1 MFGGERVKIRSV
13 WMILLVAMLVVA
25 CGPAASPESAG
36 DPAGTLGNSSANDS
50 TVTTG
55 NESATTILRFAVS
68 MMDQNR
74 YDSLIDA
81 FEAEHPDVHIMTV
94 SIEET
99 LGTGPGGFN
108 WPDDAY
114 LLLAAAADVIGA
126 SATRQAVQQG
136 ALLDLTDFFESD
148 PNLKAG
154 AFYPGVLE
162 SVQWQGGTWSLPVEV
177 TYPLIYFDKSLFDAA
192 GVAYPEPG
200 WTWDDFLATAQAL
213 TIGSDA
219 ASGGVS
225 QWGFVEPSFDPVTF
239 VQAKAG
245 LLFNADAYPP
255 TARLDDAAVVEAVR
269 WYTDLFLTYEVSP
282 YYSTSGEGGPGGMFR
297 NEGMRL
303 LESSQAAMW
312 FTGGGMFQVMRRG
325 GPDQQQTTTGA
336 VPFPVS
342 KSDDHTTP
350 AVVEGLSISAGTNKA
365 NLAWEWISFL
375 AQQPAGQR
383 GPFNALSTGT
393 VPALPSV
400 AVAAG
405 YWDSLD
411 EDFAAA
417 LQYATEH
424 ATIDTYDGT
433 GYDTFRAAVADVM
446 DNGTAIET
454 ALADA
459 QSEVEAAIEA
469 EVAAAPTPVANLT
482 VAEEEQQAVN
492 AGAVIIDFGLNEGR
506 GRFGQQSLTTL
517 VDQFQAA
524 HPDIVVEVDTPQ
536 GFRGQLGLADMAAE
550 YDCFQASPSFDDE
563 SLAAIVNLEPF
574 LTTDSATSKDDFF
587 LSVLEQFTYQGQLW
601 GLPGSVTVSLMNY
614 NKDLFDAAG
623 LAYPSVDWKT
633 SDFLEMA
640 VALTQGEDE
649 NKQYGYVPSSFG
661 ANDLVSFMD
670 RLGADMLDESVD
682 PPRLVF
688 NAPSVVEAFRWYT
701 SLATQYGVQPMPS
714 EDTGDFEGGRG
725 QQALISEGLAAM
737 WMDSSGGFG
746 GSGGFVVFGGPGRP
760 GGTSNLNIGVVPL
773 PAGPNSAQGSGFQ
786 SVDGYFISAQSNAR
800 QACWSWITFLTEQ
813 PNATGGLPARR
824 SVAESAA
831 YRQQAGAE
839 QADAALASVSS
850 GSRASFYQR
859 VSDEGNWLGFASFWL
874 SDAYDRVVNGEMT
887 VEESLDAAQE
897 SVDAYRNCIIAQDA
911 FQDPEAIMG
920 CLSEAGANMRGG
932 FSISVP

>member
-1 MFGGERVKIRSV
+1 VKTKPI
-13 WMILLVAMLVVA
+13 WTMLLIAVLLAA
-25 CGPAASPESAG
+25 CGPFDLQAPPT
-36 DPAGTLGNSSANDS
+36 DPADSA
-50 TVTTG
+50 TVAPEQ
-55 NESATTILRFAVS
+55 ESATTILRFAVS

-81 FEAEHPDVHIMTV
+81 FEAEHPDVHISTV

-99 LGTGPGGFN
+99 LGTGRGGFN

-114 LLLAAAADVIGA
+114 LRLAAAADVIAA

-136 ALLDLTDFFESD
+136 ALLDLTNFFESD
-148 PNLKAG
+148 PNLKAE

-162 SVQWQGGTWSLPVEV
+162 SVQWEGGTWSLPVEV

-192 GVAYPEPG
+192 GVAYPQPG

-213 TIGSDA
+213 TVGSGDA

-255 TARLDDAAVVEAVR
+255 TARLDDAAVVAAVR
-269 WYTDLFLTYEVSP
+269 WYTDLFLTHEVSP
-282 YYSTSGEGGPGGMFR
+282 YYSTSGEGGPGGMFN

-303 LESSQAAMW
+303 IESGQVAMW
-312 FTGGGMFQVMRRG
+312 FTPDVMFFGMRRG
-325 GPDQQQTTTGA
+325 RPDQQQTTNGA
-336 VPFPVS
+336 VPFPVA
-342 KSDDHTTP
+342 KPDDHTTP
-350 AVVEGLSISAGTNKA
+350 GVVDGLSISAGTKKA

-375 AQQPAGQR
+375 AQQSAGQR

-405 YWDSLD
+405 YWDNLD

-417 LQYATEH
+417 LQYATDH

-433 GYDTFRAAVADVM
+433 GYDTFRAAVVDVM

-469 EVAAAPTPVANLT
+469 EVAAAPTPVTNLV

-492 AGAVIIDFGLNEGR
+492 AGAVIIDFGLSEGR
-506 GRFGQQSLTTL
+506 GRFGQQSLSTL
-517 VDQFQAA
+517 VDQFQEA
-524 HPDIVVEVDTPQ
+524 HPDIIVEVDTPQ
-536 GFRGQLGLADMAAE
+536 GFRGQLSLADMAAE
-550 YDCFQASPSFDDE
+550 YDCFQASPAFDDE
-563 SLAAIVNLEPF
+563 SLAAIVNMEPF
-574 LTTDSATSKDDFF
+574 LTTDSTISKDDFF
-587 LSVLEQFTYQGQLW
+587 PSVLVQFTYQGQLW
-601 GLPGSVTVSLMNY
+601 GLPGSVTVNLMNY

-623 LAYPSVDWKT
+623 LPYPSVDWTT

-661 ANDLVSFMD
+661 ANDLVSLMD

-688 NAPSVVEAFRWYT
+688 NSPSVVEAFRWYT
-701 SLATQYGVQPMPS
+701 SLATQYGVQPAVS
-714 EDTGDFEGGRG
+714 EDSGDFEGGRG
-725 QQALISEGLAAM
+725 RQALISEGRAAM
-737 WMDSSGGFG
+737 WMESGGGGFG
-746 GSGGFVVFGGPGRP
+746 GPGGFAVFGGQA
-760 GGTSNLNIGVVPL
+760 GTSSLNVGVVPL
-773 PAGPNSAQGSGFQ
+773 PAGPNSAEGSGFQ
-786 SVDGYFISAQSNAR
+786 SVDGYFISAQSDAR
-800 QACWSWITFLTEQ
+800 QACWTWISFLTEQ
-813 PNATGGLPARR
+813 PNAASGLPARQ

-831 YRQQAGAE
+831 YRQEVGTE
-839 QADAALASVSS
+839 QADATLASVSS
-850 GSRASFYQR
+850 GSRASFFQR

-874 SDAYDRVVNGEMT
+874 TDAYDRVVNGEMT
-887 VEESLDAAQE
+887 VEESLAAAQE
-897 SVDAYRNCIIAQDA
+897 SVDAYRDCVIAKDA
-911 FQDPEAIMG
+911 FQDPQAMRE
-920 CLSEAGANMRGG
+920 CLSEAGANIGGG
-932 FSISVP
+932 FAISVP

>member
-1 MFGGERVKIRSV
+1 MLLIAT
-13 WMILLVAMLVVA
+13 ILVA
-25 CGPAASPESAG
+25 CQPAASPESAG
-36 DPAGTLGNSSANDS
+36 DPAEPSGNSSANNS

-55 NESATTILRFAVS
+55 NDVATTILRFAVS

-81 FEAEHPDVHIMTV
+81 FEAEHPDVHISTV

-114 LLLAAAADVIGA
+114 QLLAANADVIGA
-126 SATRQAVQQG
+126 SATREAVQQG

-148 PNLKAG
+148 PNLKAD
-154 AFYPGVLE
+154 AFYPGLLE
-162 SVQWQGGTWSLPVEV
+162 SVQWEGGTWSLPVEV

-192 GVAYPEPG
+192 GMAYPQPG

-213 TIGSDA
+213 TVGNGDA
-219 ASGGVS
+219 VT

-245 LLFNADAYPP
+245 LLFNADTYPP
-255 TARLDDAAVVEAVR
+255 TARLDDAAVAAAVR

-312 FTGGGMFQVMRRG
+312 FSGGGGMFVGMRRG
-325 GPDQQQTTTGA
+325 GPDQQQQTTGA

-342 KSDDHTTP
+342 NADDHTTP
-350 AVVEGLSISAGTNKA
+350 AVVDGLSISAGTKKA
-365 NLAWEWISFL
+365 DLAWEWISFL

-405 YWDSLD
+405 YWDNLD
-411 EDFAAA
+411 DDFAAA

-424 ATIDTYDGT
+424 ATIDTYNGT
-433 GYDTFRAAVADVM
+433 GYDTFRAAVVDVM
-446 DNGTAIET
+446 DNGTSIET

-469 EVAAAPTPVANLT
+469 EVAAAPTPVTDLV
-482 VAEEEQQAVN
+482 VAEEEQQAID
-492 AGAVIIDFGLNEGR
+492 AGGLIINFGLNEGQ
-506 GRFGQQSLTTL
+506 GRFGQQSMTSL
-517 VDQFQAA
+517 VEQFQAA
-524 HPDIVVEVDTPQ
+524 HPDIIVEVDTPQ
-536 GFRGQLGLADMAAE
+536 GFRGQLGLVDMATQ

-563 SLAAIVNLEPF
+563 SLAAIVNMEPF
-574 LTTDSATSKDDFF
+574 LATDSAISKDDFF
-587 LSVLEQFTYQGQLW
+587 PSVLEQFTYQGQLW
-601 GLPGSVTVSLMNY
+601 GLPGSVTINLMNY

-623 LAYPSVDWKT
+623 LPYPSVDWTT

-640 VALTQGEDE
+640 VALTQGEDKDNE
-649 NKQYGYVPSSFG
+649 QYGYVPSSFA
-661 ANDLVSFMD
+661 ANDLVSIMD

-688 NAPSVVEAFRWYT
+688 NSPSIVEAFRWYT
-701 SLATQYGVQPMPS
+701 SLATQYGVQPVVS
-714 EDTGDFEGGRG
+714 ETTGDFEGGRG
-725 QQALISEGLAAM
+725 SQALISEGRAGM
-737 WMDSSGGFG
+737 WMDSGGGFLGGPGRGARFG
-746 GSGGFVVFGGPGRP
+746 GSGGTADLDV
-760 GGTSNLNIGVVPL
+760 GVVPL
-773 PAGPNSAQGSGFQ
+773 PAGPNSAEGSGFQ
-786 SVDGYFISAQSNAR
+786 SVDGYFISAASDAR

-813 PNATGGLPARR
+813 STAVTGLPARQ

-831 YRQQAGAE
+831 YRQQVGAE
-839 QADAALASVSS
+839 QADAYLASVSG

-859 VSDEGNWLGFASFWL
+859 VSDEGNWLGVASFWL
-874 SDAYDRVVNGEMT
+874 SDAYNRVVNDEMT
-887 VEESLDAAQE
+887 VEESLTTAQE
-897 SVDAYRNCIIAQDA
+897 SVDAYRDCIITNDA
-911 FQDPEAIMG
+911 YQDPEAMMQ
-920 CLSEAGANMRGG
+920 CLSESGANAPRM
-932 FSISVP
+932 P

>member
-1 MFGGERVKIRSV
+1 MKMKSIWTVLSIV
-13 WMILLVAMLVVA
+13 MLLTA
-25 CGPAASPESAG
+25 CGSATSPEPVT
-36 DPAGTLGNSSANDS
+36 DPANSPGDSSDVTAGND
-50 TVTTG
+50 
-55 NESATTILRFAVS
+55 SATTILTFAVS

-81 FEAEHPDVHIMTV
+81 FEAEHPDVHVSTV
-94 SIEET
+94 SIEEM

-114 LLLAAAADVIGA
+114 LRLAAAADVIGA

-148 PNLKAG
+148 PNLKAD

-162 SVQWQGGTWSLPVEV
+162 SVQWEGGTWSLPVEV
-177 TYPLIYFDKSLFDAA
+177 TYPLITFDKSLFDAA

-213 TIGSDA
+213 TVGSGDA
-219 ASGGVS
+219 VS

-255 TARLDDAAVVEAVR
+255 TARLDDAAVVSAVR
-269 WYTDLFLTYEVSP
+269 WYTDLFLTHNVSP
-282 YYSTSGEGGPGGMFR
+282 YYSTSGEGGPGRMFS

-303 LESSQAAMW
+303 IADNQAAMW
-312 FTGGGMFQVMRRG
+312 FMASGGGFQVRFEGRPG
-325 GPDQQQTTTGA
+325 QQQQTTTGV
-336 VPFPVS
+336 VPFPVGRA
-342 KSDDHTTP
+342 DDDTTP
-350 AVVEGLSISAGTNKA
+350 AVVDGLSISAGTQKA

-405 YWDSLD
+405 YWDNLD

-433 GYDTFRAAVADVM
+433 GYDTFRAAVVSVM
-446 DNGTAIET
+446 DDGVAIET

-459 QSEVEAAIEA
+459 QSEVEAAIES
-469 EVAAAPTPVANLT
+469 EVAAAPTPVTDLI
-482 VAEEEQQAVN
+482 VAEEEQQALN
-492 AGAVIIDFGLNEGR
+492 AGAVIISFGLSEGR
-506 GRFGQQSLTTL
+506 GRFGEQSLSTL
-517 VDQFQAA
+517 IDQFQAA
-524 HPDIVVEVDTPQ
+524 HPNIIVEVDTPE

-563 SLAAIVNLEPF
+563 SLAAIVNMEPF
-574 LTTDSATSKDDFF
+574 LATDSAISKDDFF
-587 LSVLEQFTYQGQLW
+587 SSVLEQFTYQGQLW
-601 GLPGSVTVSLMNY
+601 GLPGSVTVNLMNY

-623 LAYPSVDWKT
+623 LAYPSAGWTT
-633 SDFLEMA
+633 SDFLELA
-640 VALTQGEDE
+640 VALTQGEEAED
-649 NKQYGYVPSSFG
+649 KQYGYVPSSFG
-661 ANDLVSFMD
+661 VNDLVSIMD

-688 NAPSVVEAFRWYT
+688 NSPSVVEAFRWYT
-701 SLATQYGVQPMPS
+701 TLATQYGVQPLVS
-714 EDTGDFEGGRG
+714 EDTGGFEGGRG
-725 QQALISEGLAAM
+725 SQALINEGRAAM
-737 WMDSSGGFG
+737 WMDSGGGFG
-746 GSGGFVVFGGPGRP
+746 GPGGFVGRGGPGGP
-760 GGTSNLNIGVVPL
+760 GGTSSLNVGVAPL
-773 PAGPNSAQGSGFQ
+773 PAGPNSAEGSGFQ
-786 SVDGYFISAQSNAR
+786 TADGYFISAQSEAR
-800 QACWSWITFLTEQ
+800 QACWSWITFLSEQ
-813 PNATGGLPARR
+813 PNATSGLPARQ

-831 YRQQAGAE
+831 YRQLVGAE
-839 QADAALASVSS
+839 QADAYLASVSS
-850 GSRASFYQR
+850 GSRASFFQR

-874 SDAYDRVVNGEMT
+874 SDAYNRVVNGEMT
-887 VEESLDAAQE
+887 VEESLAAAQE
-897 SVDAYRNCIIAQDA
+897 SVDAFRDCVIATDA
-911 FQDPEAIMG
+911 YQDPEAMRQ
-920 CLSEAGANMRGG
+920 CLSESGANAPGM
-932 FSISVP
+932 P

>member
-1 MFGGERVKIRSV
+1 M
-13 WMILLVAMLVVA
+13 WTILLIAVLLTA
-25 CGPAASPESAG
+25 CGPAASPNPVT
-36 DPAGTLGNSSANDS
+36 DPVDNPDDSSVAAAEND
-50 TVTTG
+50 
-55 NESATTILRFAVS
+55 SATTILRFAVS

-81 FEAEHPDVHIMTV
+81 FEAEHPDVHISTV

-99 LGTGPGGFN
+99 LGAGPGGFN

-114 LLLAAAADVIGA
+114 LRLAAAADVIAA

-136 ALLDLTDFFESD
+136 ALLDLTNFYESD
-148 PNLKAG
+148 PNLKAE

-162 SVQWQGGTWSLPVEV
+162 SVQWEGGTWSLPVEV

-192 GVAYPEPG
+192 GVAYPQLG

-213 TIGSDA
+213 TVGS
-219 ASGGVS
+219 GETVS

-239 VQAKAG
+239 VQARAG
-245 LLFNADAYPP
+245 LLFNVDTYPP

-269 WYTDLFLTYEVSP
+269 WYTALFLTHRVSP

-303 LESSQAAMW
+303 LESSQAPMW
-312 FTGGGMFQVMRRG
+312 FMGGGGTFQVMRRG

-336 VPFPVS
+336 VAFPVS
-342 KSDDHTTP
+342 EADDHSTP
-350 AVVEGLSISAGTNKA
+350 AVVDGLSISAGTKKA
-365 NLAWEWISFL
+365 DLAWEWISFL

-424 ATIDTYDGT
+424 AIIDTYDGT
-433 GYDTFRAAVADVM
+433 GHDTFREAVVDVM

-459 QSEVEAAIEA
+459 QAEVETAIEA
-469 EVAAAPTPVANLT
+469 EVAAAPTPVANLV

-492 AGAVIIDFGLNEGR
+492 AGAVIIDFGLSEGG
-506 GRFGQQSLTTL
+506 GRFGQQSLATL
-517 VDQFQAA
+517 VDQFQTA
-524 HPDIVVEVDTPQ
+524 HPDIIVEVDTPQ

-550 YDCFQASPSFDDE
+550 YDCFQASPMFDDE
-563 SLAAIVNLEPF
+563 ALAAIVNMEPF
-574 LTTDSATSKDDFF
+574 LTTDSATSKEDFYP
-587 LSVLEQFTYQGQLW
+587 SVLEQFTYQGQLW
-601 GLPGSVTVSLMNY
+601 GLPGGVTVNLMNY
-614 NKDLFDAAG
+614 NKDLFDAANI
-623 LAYPSVDWKT
+623 AYPSVNWTT

-661 ANDLVSFMD
+661 ANDLVSILD
-670 RLGADMLDESVD
+670 RLGAEMLDESVD

-688 NAPSVVEAFRWYT
+688 NSPSVVEAFRWYT
-701 SLATQYGVQPMPS
+701 SLATQYGVQPEVS
-714 EDTGDFEGGRG
+714 EATGDFEGGRG
-725 QQALISEGLAAM
+725 RQALINEGRAAM

-746 GSGGFVVFGGPGRP
+746 GPGGFVVFGGPG
-760 GGTSNLNIGVVPL
+760 GASDLNVGVVPL
-773 PAGPNSAQGSGFQ
+773 PAGANSAQGSGFQ
-786 SVDGYFISAQSNAR
+786 SADGYFISAQSDAR
-800 QACWSWITFLTEQ
+800 QACWTWITFLTEQ
-813 PNATGGLPARR
+813 PNAASGLPARR

-831 YRQQAGAE
+831 YRQQVGAE
-839 QADAALASVSS
+839 RADAYLASISS
-850 GSRASFYQR
+850 GSRASFFQR

-874 SDAYDRVVNGEMT
+874 SDAYDRVVSGEMT
-887 VEESLDAAQE
+887 VEESLAAAQE
-897 SVDAYRNCIIAQDA
+897 SVDAFRNCVVANEA
-911 FQDPEAIMG
+911 YTDPQALMA
-920 CLSEAGANMRGG
+920 CASEAG
-932 FSISVP
+932 ISMMGPR

>member
-1 MFGGERVKIRSV
+1 MMLLVA
-13 WMILLVAMLVVA
+13 ILLVA
-25 CGPAASPESAG
+25 CGSSASPESAG
-36 DPAGTLGNSSANDS
+36 EAVATAANNPAVAA
-50 TVTTG
+50 
-55 NESATTILRFAVS
+55 ESDAATTILRFAVS
-68 MMDQNR
+68 MTDQNR

-81 FEAEHPDVHIMTV
+81 FEAEHPDVHISTV

-114 LLLAAAADVIGA
+114 LRLAAAADVIGTV
-126 SATRQAVQQG
+126 ATRQAVQQG
-136 ALLDLTDFFESD
+136 ALLDLSDFLESD
-148 PNLKAG
+148 SNLKSD

-162 SVQWQGGTWSLPVEV
+162 SVQWEGGTWSLPVEV

-192 GVAYPEPG
+192 GIAYPEPG

-213 TIGSDA
+213 TIGSGDA
-219 ASGGVS
+219 TDGGVS

-245 LLFNADAYPP
+245 LLFNPDTNPP
-255 TARLDDAAVVEAVR
+255 TARLDDAVVVEAVR
-269 WYTDLFLTYEVSP
+269 WYIDLFLTDKVSP

-350 AVVEGLSISAGTNKA
+350 AVVNGLSISAGTKKA

-417 LQYATEH
+417 LNYAIEH
-424 ATIDTYDGT
+424 AYIDTYEGS
-433 GYDTFRAAVADVM
+433 GYDTFRAAVVDVM
-446 DNGTAIET
+446 DNATPIET

-459 QSEVEAAIEA
+459 QTEVEAAIEE
-469 EVAAAPTPVANLT
+469 EVAAAPTPVADLV
-482 VAEEEQQAVN
+482 VAEEEQQAVD
-492 AGAVIIDFGLNEGR
+492 AGAVIIDFGLGEGR
-506 GRFGQQSLTTL
+506 GRFGEQSLGTL

-563 SLAAIVNLEPF
+563 SLVTIVNMEPF
-574 LTTDSATSKDDFF
+574 LTTDSTISKDDFF
-587 LSVLEQFTYQGQLW
+587 PSVLEQFTYQGQLW
-601 GLPGSVTVSLMNY
+601 GLPGSATVPVMYY

-623 LAYPSVDWKT
+623 LPYPSVDWTT
-633 SDFLEMA
+633 SDFLELA

-649 NKQYGYVPSSFG
+649 NKQYGYVPTSFG

-688 NAPSVVEAFRWYT
+688 NSPSVVDAFRWYT
-701 SLATQYGVQPMPS
+701 SLATQYGVQPEMS
-714 EDTGDFEGGRG
+714 EESGNFEGGRG
-725 QQALISEGLAAM
+725 QQALIREGLAAM
-737 WMDSSGGFG
+737 WMESGGGGFG
-746 GSGGFVVFGGPGRP
+746 GPGGFTGFQGL
-760 GGTSNLNIGVVPL
+760 GGTSNLNVGVVPL
-773 PAGPNSAQGSGFQ
+773 PAGTNSAQGSGFQ
-786 SVDGYFISAQSNAR
+786 STDGYFISAQSEAR

-813 PNATGGLPARR
+813 PNAATGLPARK
-824 SVAESAA
+824 SVAESEA
-831 YRQQAGAE
+831 YRQQVGAE
-839 QADAALASVSS
+839 QADAYLVSVSS
-850 GSRASFYQR
+850 GSRASFFQR

-874 SDAYDRVVNGEMT
+874 SDAYNRVVNGEMT
-887 VEESLDAAQE
+887 VEEALAAAQE
-897 SVDAYRNCIIAQDA
+897 SVDAYRNCVIANDA
-911 FQDPEAIMG
+911 LQDPQAMMS

>member
-1 MFGGERVKIRSV
+1 VKIRS
-13 WMILLVAMLVVA
+13 MCMMLLVATLVVA
-25 CGPAASPESAG
+25 CGPSASPESAS
-36 DPAGTLGNSSANDS
+36 DPADSPANNPAGT
-50 TVTTG
+50 TG
-55 NESATTILRFAVS
+55 NDSATTILHFAVS

-74 YDSLIDA
+74 YDSLIEA
-81 FEAEHPDVHIMTV
+81 FEAEHPDVHISTV

-114 LLLAAAADVIGA
+114 LRLAAAADVISA
-126 SATRQAVQQG
+126 PATRQAVQQG

-148 PNLKAG
+148 PNLTAG

-162 SVQWQGGTWSLPVEV
+162 SVQWEGGTWSLPVEV
-177 TYPLIYFDKSLFDAA
+177 TYPLITFGKSLFDAA
-192 GVAYPEPG
+192 GLAYPEPG

-213 TIGSDA
+213 TVGSGDT
-219 ASGGVS
+219 VS

-255 TARLDDAAVVEAVR
+255 TARLDDTAVVEAVR
-269 WYTDLFLTYEVSP
+269 WYTDLFLTHEVSP

-312 FTGGGMFQVMRRG
+312 FMAGGGFQVRFQGGRG
-325 GPDQQQTTTGA
+325 QQQQTTTGA

-342 KSDDHTTP
+342 KADDHTTP
-350 AVVEGLSISAGTNKA
+350 AVVDGLSISAGTKKA

-405 YWDSLD
+405 YWDNLD

-417 LQYATEH
+417 LEYAIEH
-424 ATIDTYDGT
+424 AYIDTYDGT
-433 GYDTFRAAVADVM
+433 GYDTFRAAVVDVM

-482 VAEEEQQAVN
+482 VTEEEQQAMD
-492 AGAVIIDFGLNEGR
+492 AGAVIIDFGVSEGG

-524 HPDIVVEVDTPQ
+524 HPDIIVEVDTPQ

-550 YDCFQASPSFDDE
+550 YDCFQASPSLDDE
-563 SLAAIVNLEPF
+563 SLAAIVNMEPL
-574 LTTDSATSKDDFF
+574 LTTDSAIGKDDFF
-587 LSVLEQFTYQGQLW
+587 PSVLEQFTYQGQLW

-623 LAYPSVDWKT
+623 LAYPSVDWTT

-640 VALTQGEDE
+640 VALTKGDASREDM
-649 NKQYGYVPSSFG
+649 QYGYVPSMSA
-661 ANDLVSFMD
+661 ANDLVSFLD

-688 NAPSVVEAFRWYT
+688 DAPSVVEAFRWYT
-701 SLATQYGVQPMPS
+701 SLTTQYGVQPAVS

-725 QQALISEGLAAM
+725 RQALISEGRAAM
-737 WMDSSGGFG
+737 WIDITSGFG
-746 GSGGFVVFGGPGRP
+746 GMGRAFIVGGPGGRSSFGGPG
-760 GGTSNLNIGVVPL
+760 GTGDLNIGVVPL
-773 PAGPNSAQGSGFQ
+773 PAGPNSDKGSGFQ
-786 SVDGYFISAQSNAR
+786 SVDGYFISAQSDAR
-800 QACWSWITFLTEQ
+800 QACWSWIAFLTEQ
-813 PNATGGLPARR
+813 PNAATGLPARQ
-824 SVAESAA
+824 SVAESAT
-831 YRQQAGAE
+831 YRQQVGAE
-839 QADAALASVSS
+839 EADAYLASVSS

-859 VSDEGNWLGFASFWL
+859 ISDEGDWLGVASFWL
-874 SDAYDRVVNGEMT
+874 SDAYNRVVNGEMT
-887 VEESLDAAQE
+887 VEESLAAAQE
-897 SVDAYRNCIIAQDA
+897 SVDAYRDCVVAKDA
-911 FQDPEAIMG
+911 FQDPQAMME
-920 CLSEAGANMRGG
+920 CLSEAGANVRGG
-932 FSISVP
+932 FSFSVP

>member
-1 MFGGERVKIRSV
+1 MKTKSM
-13 WMILLVAMLVVA
+13 WMMLLIAVLLVA
-25 CGPAASPESAG
+25 CGPAATPESTSN
-36 DPAGTLGNSSANDS
+36 PAEAAGNSLANDS
-50 TVTTG
+50 TGTTG
-55 NESATTILRFAVS
+55 DDAATTILYFAVS

-81 FEAEHPDVHIMTV
+81 FEAEHPDVHISTV

-99 LGTGPGGFN
+99 LGTGPGGFD

-114 LLLAAAADVIGA
+114 LRLAAAADVIGVG
-126 SATRQAVQQG
+126 ATREAVQQG

-162 SVQWQGGTWSLPVEV
+162 SVQWEGGTWSLPVEV

-192 GVAYPEPG
+192 GFAYPEPG
-200 WTWDDFLATAQAL
+200 WTWDEFLATAQAL
-213 TIGSDA
+213 TVGSGDTA
-219 ASGGVS
+219 S

-269 WYTDLFLTYEVSP
+269 WYTDLFLTHKVSP
-282 YYSTSGEGGPGGMFR
+282 YYSTSAEGGPGGMFR

-303 LESSQAAMW
+303 LESGQAAMW
-312 FTGGGMFQVMRRG
+312 FSGGGDMFVGMRRG
-325 GPDQQQTTTGA
+325 GPDQQQQTTGA

-342 KSDDHTTP
+342 KADDHTTP
-350 AVVEGLSISAGTNKA
+350 AVVDGLSISAGTKKA
-365 NLAWEWISFL
+365 NLAWEWIGFL
-375 AQQPAGQR
+375 SQQPAGQR

-405 YWDSLD
+405 YWDNLD

-417 LQYATEH
+417 LEYATEH

-433 GYDTFRAAVADVM
+433 GYDTFRAAVVGVM

-459 QSEVEAAIEA
+459 QSEVEAAIET
-469 EVAAAPTPVANLT
+469 EVAAAPTPVANLN

-492 AGAVIIDFGLNEGR
+492 AGAVIIEFGLSEGR
-506 GRFGQQSLTTL
+506 GRFGQQSLSTL

-524 HPDIVVEVDTPQ
+524 HPGIIVEVDTPQ

-563 SLAAIVNLEPF
+563 SLAAIVNMEPF
-574 LTTDSATSKDDFF
+574 LATDSAISKDDFYP
-587 LSVLEQFTYQGQLW
+587 SVLEQFTYQGQLW
-601 GLPGSVTVSLMNY
+601 GLPGSVTVNVINY

-623 LAYPSVDWKT
+623 LAYPSADWTT

-649 NKQYGYVPSSFG
+649 DKQYGYVPSSFG
-661 ANDLVSFMD
+661 ANDLVSIMD

-688 NAPSVVEAFRWYT
+688 DSPSVIDAFRWYT
-701 SLATQYGVQPMPS
+701 SLATQYGVQPLAS

-725 QQALISEGLAAM
+725 RQALINEGRAAM
-737 WMDSSGGFG
+737 WMESGGGFG
-746 GSGGFVVFGGPGRP
+746 GPGGFVGRGGPGGS
-760 GGTSNLNIGVVPL
+760 GGTGSLNVGVAPL
-773 PAGPNSAQGSGFQ
+773 PAGPNSVEGSGFQ
-786 SVDGYFISAQSNAR
+786 TVDGYFISAQTEAR

-813 PNATGGLPARR
+813 PNAASGLPARR

-839 QADAALASVSS
+839 QADAYLASVSE
-850 GSRASFYQR
+850 GSRASFFQR
-859 VSDEGNWLGFASFWL
+859 VSDEGNWLGFAAFWL
-874 SDAYDRVVNGEMT
+874 SDAYERVVNGEMT
-887 VEESLDAAQE
+887 VEESLAAAQE
-897 SVDAYRNCIIAQDA
+897 SMDAYRTCIIAKDA
-911 FQDPEAIMG
+911 FQDPQAMG
-920 CLSEAGANMRGG
+920 ECLSEAGANMRGG
-932 FSISVP
+932 FSISIP

>member
-1 MFGGERVKIRSV
+1 M
-13 WMILLVAMLVVA
+13 LLIAVLLAA
-25 CGPAASPESAG
+25 CGPFDLQTPATAPADSATAVPEQ
-36 DPAGTLGNSSANDS
+36 
-50 TVTTG
+50 
-55 NESATTILRFAVS
+55 ESATTVLRFAAS

-74 YDSLIDA
+74 YDSLIEA
-81 FEAEHPDVHIMTV
+81 FEAEHPDVHISTV

-114 LLLAAAADVIGA
+114 LRLAAAADVIA
-126 SATRQAVQQG
+126 TPATRQAVQQG
-136 ALLDLTDFFESD
+136 ALLDLTNFFESD
-148 PNLKAG
+148 PNLKAD

-162 SVQWQGGTWSLPVEV
+162 SVQWEGGTWSLPVEV
-177 TYPLIYFDKSLFDAA
+177 TYPLITFDKSLFDAA
-192 GVAYPEPG
+192 GVAYPQPG

-213 TIGSDA
+213 TIGSGDA
-219 ASGGVS
+219 ASGGVT

-255 TARLDDAAVVEAVR
+255 TPRLDDAAVVSAVR
-269 WYTDLFLTYEVSP
+269 WYTDLFLTHKVSP

-297 NEGMRL
+297 NENMRL
-303 LESSQAAMW
+303 LADNQAAMW
-312 FTGGGMFQVMRRG
+312 FTGGAGGGGFQVRFEGRPG
-325 GPDQQQTTTGA
+325 QPQQTTTGA

-342 KSDDHTTP
+342 QADDHTTP
-350 AVVEGLSISAGTNKA
+350 AVVDGLSISAGTQKA

-393 VPALPSV
+393 LPALPSV

-405 YWDSLD
+405 YWDNLD
-411 EDFAAA
+411 EEFAAA
-417 LQYATEH
+417 LKYATEH
-424 ATIDTYDGT
+424 AYFDTYNGT
-433 GYDTFRAAVADVM
+433 GYDTFRAAVVSVM
-446 DNGTAIET
+446 DDGVAIET

-459 QSEVEAAIEA
+459 QSGVEAAIET
-469 EVAAAPTPVANLT
+469 EVAAAPTPVTDLV
-482 VAEEEQQAVN
+482 VAEEEQQALN
-492 AGAVIIDFGLNEGR
+492 AGAVIIDFGLIEGR
-506 GRFGQQSLTTL
+506 GRFGQQSLSTL

-524 HPDIVVEVDTPQ
+524 NPDIIVEVDTPE

-550 YDCFQASPSFDDE
+550 YDCFQASPSFDDA
-563 SLAAIVNLEPF
+563 SLAAVVNMEPF
-574 LTTDSATSKDDFF
+574 LTTDSTTSKDDFYP
-587 LSVLEQFTYQGQLW
+587 SVLEQFTYQGQLW
-601 GLPGSVTVSLMNY
+601 GLPGSVTVPVMNY

-623 LAYPSVDWKT
+623 LAYPSVDWTT

-661 ANDLVSFMD
+661 TSDLVSFMD

-688 NAPSVVEAFRWYT
+688 NSPSVVEAFRWYT
-701 SLATQYGVQPMPS
+701 SLATQYGVQPVVS
-714 EDTGDFEGGRG
+714 EDTGGFEGGRG

-737 WMDSSGGFG
+737 WMESGGE
-746 GSGGFVVFGGPGRP
+746 GFVFGGGRGGVGFRGP
-760 GGTSNLNIGVVPL
+760 GGTGSLNVGVVPL
-773 PAGPNSAQGSGFQ
+773 PAGPNSAEGSGFQ
-786 SVDGYFISAQSNAR
+786 SVDGYFISAQSDAR
-800 QACWSWITFLTEQ
+800 QACWTWITFLTEQ
-813 PNATGGLPARR
+813 PNVMMGLPARR

-839 QADAALASVSS
+839 QADAYLASVSS
-850 GSRASFYQR
+850 GSRASFFQR
-859 VSDEGNWLGFASFWL
+859 ISDEGNWLGFASFWL
-874 SDAYDRVVNGEMT
+874 SDAYNRVVNGEMT
-887 VEESLDAAQE
+887 VDESLAAAQE
-897 SVDAYRNCIIAQDA
+897 SVDAYRDCVIAQDA
-911 FQDPEAIMG
+911 YQDPEAMMA
-920 CLSEAGANMRGG
+920 CLSEAGANIRGG